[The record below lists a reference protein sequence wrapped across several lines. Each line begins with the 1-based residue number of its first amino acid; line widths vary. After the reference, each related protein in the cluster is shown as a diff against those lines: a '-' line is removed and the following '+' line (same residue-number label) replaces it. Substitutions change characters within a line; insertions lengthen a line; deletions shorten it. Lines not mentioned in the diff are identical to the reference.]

1 LLNIYM
7 NSKQLLSCLAA
18 GLMLASCSA
27 EPSDWRPEKK
37 VSLDMVAPGT
47 RSSQYFD
54 QHTAEAPSQHKGAAI
69 EEPISSGVDL
79 ERHGKE
85 PAEHTISADAEKVEL
100 TKREKD
106 APKPAK
112 ASDSP
117 IGE

>member
-1 LLNIYM
+1 M
-7 NSKQLLSCLAA
+7 NSKQLLLCLAA

-47 RSSQYFD
+47 RTSQYFD

-79 ERHGKE
+79 ERAGKA
-85 PAEHTISADAEKVEL
+85 PAEHSISTNAEKVER
-100 TKREKD
+100 TKNEED